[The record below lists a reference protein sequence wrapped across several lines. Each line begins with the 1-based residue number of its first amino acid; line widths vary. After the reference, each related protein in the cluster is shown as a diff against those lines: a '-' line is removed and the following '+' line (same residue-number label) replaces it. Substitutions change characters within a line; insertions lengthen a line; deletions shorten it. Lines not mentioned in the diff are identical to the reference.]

1 MGGVNPE
8 SNDEDVLVWLVSFL
22 VLLPPPALT
31 LQFVSHIFH
40 EDHDPTIE
48 DAYQKQVV
56 IDGHACILD
65 VLDTAGQV
73 RHWST

>member
-1 MGGVNPE
+1 MTFMPLFVVFC
-8 SNDEDVLVWLVSFL
+8 SA
-22 VLLPPPALT
+22 ALT

-56 IDGHACILD
+56 IDTLPCILD

-73 RHWST
+73 RLPVNLRMCACVSLCEL